1 MANILE
7 TLLPTHA
14 YDQVAVFNQDF
25 EQVFPRGRAIK
36 AIIKEEAKV
45 MEHPLENG
53 ATIVDH
59 RIILPV
65 ECELTMMLQ
74 AADYQDTYRQIK
86 QLYLN
91 AELLIVQTKSSVY
104 YNQLISSMPHEENPD
119 VYDALTLELGL
130 KEAQFATTKF
140 DYVPA
145 NPKQS
150 SVVSRGNQQPQDT
163 TVGGVPQ
170 SAAEDVKDFFKR

>member
-1 MANILE
+1 MPNIFE

-14 YDQVAVFNQDF
+14 YDQVAIFNQSF
-25 EQVFPRGRAIK
+25 EQVFPRARTIK
-36 AIIKEEAKV
+36 AIIKEEAKL
-45 MEHPLENG
+45 MEHPLETG

-86 QLYLN
+86 QLYLS

-104 YNQLISSMPHEENPD
+104 YNQLISSMPHEENPEQ
-119 VYDALTLELGL
+119 YDAITLELGL
-130 KEAQFATTKF
+130 KEAQFATTRF

-150 SVVSRGNQQPQDT
+150 STVNRGTQQPKT
-163 TVGGVPQ
+163 TTQEPIR
-170 SAAEDVKDFFKR
+170 SAFSNFTGRF

>member
-14 YDQVAVFNQDF
+14 FDQVAVYNQSF
-25 EQVFPRGRAIK
+25 EQVFPRARVIK

-65 ECELTMMLQ
+65 ECELTFILQ

-91 AELLIVQTKSSVY
+91 AELLIVQTKSSTY
-104 YNQLISSMPHEENPD
+104 YNQLIASMPHEENPD
-119 VYDALTLELGL
+119 MYDALTLELGL
-130 KEAQFATTKF
+130 KEAQFATTTF
-140 DYVPA
+140 DYSPS

-150 SVVSRGNQQPQDT
+150 STVDRGTQQPQTPPLTPVPDST
-163 TVGGVPQ
+163 LFEGV
-170 SAAEDVKDFFKR
+170 FG

>member
-1 MANILE
+1 MPNILE

-14 YDQVAVFNQDF
+14 FDQVSIFNQNF
-25 EQVFPRGRAIK
+25 EQVFPRARPIK

-45 MEHPLENG
+45 MEHPLETG

-65 ECELTMMLQ
+65 ECEITMMLQ

-104 YNQLISSMPHEENPD
+104 YNQLIASMPHEENPEQ
-119 VYDALTLELGL
+119 YDALTLELGL
-130 KEAQFATTKF
+130 KEAQFATTQF
-140 DYVPA
+140 NYSPS

-150 SVVSRGNQQPQDT
+150 TTVNRGTQQPQAPTNTPLRSDI
-163 TVGGVPQ
+163 Q
-170 SAAEDVKDFFKR
+170 SFRRSFS

>member
-1 MANILE
+1 MPNIFE

-14 YDQVAVFNQDF
+14 YDAVAVFNQNF
-25 EQVFPRGRAIK
+25 EQVFPRARTIK

-45 MEHPLENG
+45 MEHPLETG

-104 YNQLISSMPHEENPD
+104 YNQLIASMPHEENPD
-119 VYDALTLELGL
+119 QYDAITLELGL
-130 KEAQFATTKF
+130 KEAQFATTRF
-140 DYVPA
+140 DYVPS

-150 SVVSRGNQQPQDT
+150 T
-163 TVGGVPQ
+163 TVNRGTQQAKPVTQEPIVSTASRFTGR
-170 SAAEDVKDFFKR
+170 F

>member
-14 YDQVAVFNQDF
+14 YDSVAVFNQSF
-25 EQVFPRGRAIK
+25 EQVFPRARAIK
-36 AIIKEEAKV
+36 AVIKEEAKV
-45 MEHPLENG
+45 MEHPLETG

-74 AADYQDTYRQIK
+74 AADYQDTYRLIK

-91 AELLIVQTKSSVY
+91 GDLLIVQTKSSVY
-104 YNQLISSMPHEENPD
+104 YNQLIASMPHEENPEQ
-119 VYDALTLELGL
+119 YDALTLELGL
-130 KEAQFATTKF
+130 KEAQFATTRF
-140 DYVPA
+140 NYVPS

-150 SVVSRGNQQPQDT
+150 STVNRGTQQPQAPANAPIPD
-163 TVGGVPQ
+163 
-170 SAAEDVKDFFKR
+170 SFAFERIFK